1 MNRENLQGK
10 LRENSGRENSGRKI
24 QENSGGTIQL
34 KKRKIHVDKIGNG
47 KYNNL
52 CACERNLLATIK

>member
-10 LRENSGRENSGRKI
+10 LRENSGR
-24 QENSGGTIQL
+24 ENSGGTIQL

-47 KYNNL
+47 KYNIL
-52 CACERNLLATIK
+52 GEILKRLKRRPC